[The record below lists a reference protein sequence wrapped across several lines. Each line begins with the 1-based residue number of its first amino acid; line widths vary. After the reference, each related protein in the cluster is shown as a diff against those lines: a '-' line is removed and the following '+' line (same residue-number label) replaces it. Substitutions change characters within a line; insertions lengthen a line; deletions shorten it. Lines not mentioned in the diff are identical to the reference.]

1 MKRNFSNI
9 RTMDELDRALAS
21 VHKSIERQEQPFRTI
36 ASSGF
41 ISGISTAFT
50 FARKLY
56 GFFPGK
62 RFK

>member
-1 MKRNFSNI
+1 MKRKFSNI

-21 VHKSIERQEQPFRTI
+21 VHKSIERQEQPFRAA

-41 ISGISTAFT
+41 ISGIGTAFT
-50 FARKLY
+50 FARKFY
-56 GFFPGK
+56 GIFSGK